1 MTSFEASNIVNGIV
15 VDYHDCNEDGL
26 EGLVMAIGMAMVA
39 MLPMVT
45 YYTLCH
51 MVAMRNYHDD
61 GSAHTSYLSF
71 FLHWQNFWRIKFT
84 PKNANFSR

>member
-1 MTSFEASNIVNGIV
+1 MNWIGRIG
-15 VDYHDCNEDGL
+15 DGNRD
-26 EGLVMAIGMAMVA
+26 GDDGD
-39 MLPMVT
+39 VT
-45 YYTLCH
+45 NHTLCH